1 MRFELK
7 VALRFLREGKGQT
20 LFILLGIAIG
30 VAVQVFLGTLITGL
44 QRDLIN
50 TTVGSSPHLIFT
62 GNSQRSVPQ
71 GFANPSAFNR
81 SSVNESPVNGSSVS
95 ENAQGSSQ
103 SGGLQ
108 AVTVEGN
115 FRREDTTLKNWRE
128 LMALLDEDTGLTAVS
143 PVAQGNGFVLR
154 SGQRWPVLIR
164 GVDGE
169 RADGIYQLADAL
181 VAGTMSLEG
190 NGLLMGSELARE
202 ARLSAG
208 DQLTLELPGGSR
220 QAFTVTG
227 IFDLGNQSL
236 NETWLF
242 LDLGRA
248 QRLLGLGDDISRMEV
263 QMTAIFAADTLGA
276 RYQQQL
282 SGVTVDNWKDQNAD
296 LLSGLQ
302 AQSSSSITIQVFV
315 LLAVTL
321 GIASVLAVSVVQ
333 KSRQIGILKAMGTPA
348 GSASR
353 IFLFQGAF
361 LGLGGAVLGSG
372 LGFAI
377 TQLFLWGTAQA
388 TGTPLFPLEFDPG
401 YAAAIVVIA
410 TLASVVSALLPARKS
425 ARLNPIEVIRG

>member
-50 TTVGSSPHLIFT
+50 TTVGSSPHLIFS
-62 GNSQRSVPQ
+62 GSD
-71 GFANPSAFNR
+71 A
-81 SSVNESPVNGSSVS
+81 SSLMPESFSSSDASDSSDSPGSPRH
-95 ENAQGSSQ
+95 
-103 SGGLQ
+103 SGT
-108 AVTVEGN
+108 ATVTTAGN
-115 FRREDTTLKNWRE
+115 FRREDDTLKNWAD
-128 LMALLDEDTGLTAVS
+128 LMALLDEDASLTAVS

-154 SGQRWPVLIR
+154 SGQRWPVIVR
-164 GVDGE
+164 GVEPE
-169 RADGIYQLADAL
+169 RANAIYQLQAAL
-181 VAGTMSLEG
+181 QAGTMALEG
-190 NGLLMGSELARE
+190 NGLLMGSALARE
-202 ARLSAG
+202 ARLTTG
-208 DQLTLELPGGSR
+208 DQVTLELPGGGR
-220 QAFTVTG
+220 QSFSVTG
-227 IFDLGNQSL
+227 IFDLGSQSL

-248 QRLLGLGDDISRMEV
+248 QRLLGLGDDISRIEV
-263 QMTAIFAADTLGA
+263 QMTDIFAADTLGA
-276 RYQQQL
+276 FYQQQL
-282 SGVTVDNWKDQNAD
+282 SGITVDNWKDQNAD

-302 AQSSSSITIQVFV
+302 AQSSSSVTIQVFV

-333 KSRQIGILKAMGTPA
+333 KSRQIGILKAMGTPS

-361 LGLGGAVLGSG
+361 LGFGGALLGSG
-372 LGFAI
+372 LGFVI
-377 TQLFLWGTAQA
+377 TQFFLWGTAQA
-388 TGTPLFPLEFDPG
+388 TGRPLFPLEFDPG

-410 TLASVVSALLPARKS
+410 TLASVISALLPARKS

>member
-50 TTVGSSPHLIFT
+50 TTVGSSPHLIFS
-62 GNSQRSVPQ
+62 GSDASSLLPESSSSSDSL
-71 GFANPSAFNR
+71 GSPS
-81 SSVNESPVNGSSVS
+81 ESRI
-95 ENAQGSSQ
+95 AT
-103 SGGLQ
+103 
-108 AVTVEGN
+108 VTTAGN
-115 FRREDTTLKNWRE
+115 FRREDATLKNWAD
-128 LMALLDEDTGLTAVS
+128 LMVLLDEDTSLTAVS

-154 SGQRWPVLIR
+154 SGQRWPVIVR
-164 GVDGE
+164 GVESE
-169 RADGIYQLADAL
+169 RANAIYQLQSAL
-181 VAGTMSLEG
+181 QSGTMALEG
-190 NGLLMGSELARE
+190 NGLLMGSALARE
-202 ARLSAG
+202 ARLAAG
-208 DQLTLELPGGSR
+208 DQVTLELPGGGR
-220 QAFTVTG
+220 QSFSVTG
-227 IFDLGNQSL
+227 VFDLGNQSL

-248 QRLLGLGDDISRMEV
+248 QRLLGLGDDISRIEV
-263 QMTAIFAADTLGA
+263 QMSDIFAADTLGA
-276 RYQQQL
+276 LYQQQL

-302 AQSSSSITIQVFV
+302 AQSSSSVTIQVFV

-333 KSRQIGILKAMGTPA
+333 KSRQIGILKAMGTPS

-361 LGLGGAVLGSG
+361 LGFGGALLGSG
-372 LGFAI
+372 LGFVI
-377 TQLFLWGTAQA
+377 TQFFLWGTAQA
-388 TGTPLFPLEFDPG
+388 TGRPLFPLEFDLG

-410 TLASVVSALLPARKS
+410 TLASVISALLPARKS